1 MIPPA
6 PWAVLDL
13 ELTEPALPLL
23 AGDEAA
29 VWAVVRYRGAFA
41 GILRVLPSEL
51 PMTCEEVARA
61 AAEIAAPALRGWLR
75 HGIGFRPAPTT
86 ARARPSGPAADE
98 LRVGSLIDL
107 DRVLAEHRSRPA
119 TVSASIVICTRHRPQ
134 ALAECLGSIV
144 AEIDAGR
151 EVVVIDN
158 GPEPE
163 TEAVVRAF
171 AGVTYVAEPRP
182 SLSRARNTG
191 IAAASGDVVAFVD
204 DDVRPEPGWLDPLV
218 RGFEDDGVA
227 VVCGLVLPMEL
238 ATDAQVAFQTQ
249 LGFGG
254 MKAAPLKF
262 DAAFAGGFPR
272 GVPIWNI
279 GAGANMAVRR
289 SAAEALGG
297 FDERIGPG
305 AAGGCGDDSEFW
317 HRALF
322 AGYTARY
329 EPLSVVRHLHRRD
342 WASLERQA
350 HGYGQGHVVALFAQ
364 YASDRDRGDLIRA
377 LGVLPIH
384 YLYRML
390 TAPRKRRAG
399 RPDLLLSPL
408 IAGYLAGLRRIGLA
422 FAPPWRGSGSEPPIA
437 RFEPGRVTPSET
449 PSPHATECAASIPSP
464 RAAVVQGQGSD

>member
-13 ELTEPALPLL
+13 ELTEPAPALL

-75 HGIGFRPAPTT
+75 HGIGFRPARI
-86 ARARPSGPAADE
+86 RAAPRSSGPAEDV
-98 LRVGSLIDL
+98 LRDGSLIDL

-119 TVSASIVICTRHRPQ
+119 TVSASIVICTRHRPR

-227 VVCGLVLPMEL
+227 VVCGRP
-238 ATDAQVAFQTQ
+238 TDGARHRCPSGVPDPA
-249 LGFGG
+249 GIRRHEGG
-254 MKAAPLKF
+254 TAEF

-279 GAGANMAVRR
+279 GAGANMAVRDRPPKR
-289 SAAEALGG
+289 SAASMSASV
-297 FDERIGPG
+297 RAPRAG
-305 AAGGCGDDSEFW
+305 AATTSSSGTGRSS
-317 HRALF
+317 RATPP
-322 AGYTARY
+322 ATNRCRWSGTCIAATGPAWNARRTAT
-329 EPLSVVRHLHRRD
+329 
-342 WASLERQA
+342 
-350 HGYGQGHVVALFAQ
+350 
-364 YASDRDRGDLIRA
+364 DRATWWRSSPSMRA
-377 LGVLPIH
+377 
-384 YLYRML
+384 
-390 TAPRKRRAG
+390 TATA
-399 RPDLLLSPL
+399 
-408 IAGYLAGLRRIGLA
+408 
-422 FAPPWRGSGSEPPIA
+422 
-437 RFEPGRVTPSET
+437 
-449 PSPHATECAASIPSP
+449 AT
-464 RAAVVQGQGSD
+464 